1 MEGGSGKT
9 RTFKGKKVREER
21 FLSSVKGGIGGSESL
36 SKRENPYFS
45 P

>member
-1 MEGGSGKT
+1 MEGGAGKT

-21 FLSSVKGGIGGSESL
+21 FLFSVKGRMGGSESL